1 MQEIAVTFVNSLK
14 LLFLQWLNMLQF
26 AIGECQMGQH
36 YYSWQM
42 SYESSQSTLFSS
54 SAHH

>member
-36 YYSWQM
+36 YHSWQM